1 MMGIMGVDGNGWEM
15 MAMRTIRKEWERM
28 GGASL
33 NLFCF
38 FRSKIEMGRGW
49 CDAPPLFLLHKKSI
63 TYEAFDDN
71 GGNDAVGD
79 ECERSGQQ
87 IR

>member
-1 MMGIMGVDGNGWEM
+1 MIGM

-38 FRSKIEMGRGW
+38 FRSKIEMGRCW
-49 CDAPPLFLLHKKSI
+49 CDAPPIVFV
-63 TYEAFDDN
+63 A
-71 GGNDAVGD
+71 
-79 ECERSGQQ
+79 
-87 IR
+87 

>member
-1 MMGIMGVDGNGWEM
+1 MLFFDFRLGHAEGFLMGVDGNGGNDGNDGNGWKM
-15 MAMRTIRKEWERM
+15 MAMRMIRKEWERM

-49 CDAPPLFLLHKKSI
+49 CDAPPIVFV
-63 TYEAFDDN
+63 A
-71 GGNDAVGD
+71 
-79 ECERSGQQ
+79 
-87 IR
+87 

>member
-1 MMGIMGVDGNGWEM
+1 MGVDGNGGNDGNDGNGWEL

-38 FRSKIEMGRGW
+38 FRSKI
-49 CDAPPLFLLHKKSI
+49 
-63 TYEAFDDN
+63 
-71 GGNDAVGD
+71 
-79 ECERSGQQ
+79 
-87 IR
+87 

>member
-1 MMGIMGVDGNGWEM
+1 MGIMGVDGNGGNGGNGGNDGNGWEM

-28 GGASL
+28 GGTSL

-49 CDAPPLFLLHKKSI
+49 CDAPPIVFV
-63 TYEAFDDN
+63 A
-71 GGNDAVGD
+71 
-79 ECERSGQQ
+79 
-87 IR
+87 

>member
-1 MMGIMGVDGNGWEM
+1 M

-28 GGASL
+28 GGAAL

-49 CDAPPLFLLHKKSI
+49 CDAPPLFLLHKKPI

>member
-1 MMGIMGVDGNGWEM
+1 MMGM

-49 CDAPPLFLLHKKSI
+49 CDAPPIVFV
-63 TYEAFDDN
+63 A
-71 GGNDAVGD
+71 
-79 ECERSGQQ
+79 
-87 IR
+87 